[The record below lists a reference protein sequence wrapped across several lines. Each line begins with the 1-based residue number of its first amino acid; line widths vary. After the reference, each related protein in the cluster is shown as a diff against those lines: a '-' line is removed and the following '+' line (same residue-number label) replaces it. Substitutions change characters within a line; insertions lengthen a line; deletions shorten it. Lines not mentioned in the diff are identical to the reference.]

1 MSRLIAIARH
11 SAMCHPR
18 AKKALTGALWVILV
32 IAYIIL
38 YEGSGLIAAEI
49 TDTRLERFVVSTG
62 LWLIGAVVL
71 AGVSALIEWLGG
83 PPRSDEQDNPH
94 QAA

>member
-1 MSRLIAIARH
+1 MNRLIAIARQ

-18 AKKALTGALWVILV
+18 AQKALTGILWVILV

-38 YEGSGLIAAEI
+38 YEGSGIIAAQI

-62 LWLIGAVVL
+62 LWFIGAAVL
-71 AGVSALIEWLGG
+71 AGVSALIDWLGG
-83 PPRSDEQDNPH
+83 APRSDKQDNPH